1 MQLFKHS
8 LICIINKRR
17 KGIVP
22 GKKNPL
28 FYKSFYLGVIA
39 ESSVPNCQ
47 GLHIMPVNP
56 IL

>member
-22 GKKNPL
+22 GKK
-28 FYKSFYLGVIA
+28 SFYLGIIA
-39 ESSVPNCQ
+39 ESSVLTN
-47 GLHIMPVNP
+47 LSI
-56 IL
+56 